1 MSDIESEAEGV
12 VENDNQRENYYV
24 IYFQKWW
31 PNKDKR

>member
-24 IYFQKWW
+24 IYFQK
-31 PNKDKR
+31 